1 MNNKSIFETL
11 EAKESKLQA
20 KLEKARE
27 ADNVASKAKDEALKQ
42 VFVKYF
48 SGIETELK
56 DITFGRT
63 YGHSVEITA
72 RGDEYE
78 KQVWDEEKED
88 YVKKT
93 LWRTNEVA
101 NIKAKESSDWDR
113 EKTEDHFTDLGMS
126 VYSSSDNYSD
136 FMVNRMMFN
145 GQVAMIIKDF
155 KDDIL
160 AELNKVY
167 KEQSEITNKTWKDV
181 KDIRDQIDA
190 IQDQRTNFKNDTII
204 EDLKNGIKILE
215 DKTAYIQERFDEGTG
230 GIIEARITR
239 MSYSGKSADL
249 AVKTKGR
256 RWDDKAD
263 AYVDCIYDRELTKVR
278 VKNILNAFVSG
289 YNGLTWERV

>member
-1 MNNKSIFETL
+1 MSRWN
-11 EAKESKLQA
+11 
-20 KLEKARE
+20 
-27 ADNVASKAKDEALKQ
+27 
-42 VFVKYF
+42 
-48 SGIETELK
+48 
-56 DITFGRT
+56 
-63 YGHSVEITA
+63 
-72 RGDEYE
+72 
-78 KQVWDEEKED
+78 EEK
-88 YVKKT
+88 
-93 LWRTNEVA
+93 
-101 NIKAKESSDWDR
+101 SDA
-113 EKTEDHFTDLGMS
+113 HFTDLGMS

-136 FMVNRMMFN
+136 FMVNRMLFN

-167 KEQSEITNKTWKDV
+167 EEQSEITKKTWKDV

-230 GIIEARITR
+230 GIVEARITR

-249 AVKTKGR
+249 AVKTRGR
-256 RWDDKAD
+256 RWNSETE
-263 AYVDCIYDRELTKVR
+263 AYEDTIYDRTLTKVR